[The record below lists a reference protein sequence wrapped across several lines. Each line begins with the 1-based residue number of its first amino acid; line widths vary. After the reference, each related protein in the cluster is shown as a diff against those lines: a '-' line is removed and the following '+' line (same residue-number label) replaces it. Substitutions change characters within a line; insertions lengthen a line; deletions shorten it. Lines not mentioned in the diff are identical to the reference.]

1 MHDFV
6 TLSPSVMCADLVN
19 LERDIHQL
27 EALGMTTLHIDVIDG
42 KFSPSMPLGLETI
55 KRLRDVTDLDF
66 DIHLMTTNNEFFIQ
80 EMVRIGVQNIT
91 FHVET
96 SLHVDREI
104 RLIKQS
110 GTKVGLALNPATS
123 LNVLDYLL
131 PELDLICLML
141 INPGF
146 ATNKNERQIPYAMQ
160 KINNLAQMIDQE
172 NLTTKIQV
180 DGRVTLASIASLV
193 ATGVDNLVLG
203 STSLFAKGAT
213 LLENRQK
220 VLAAVEEGLLMK

>member
-1 MHDFV
+1 MHDLV

-80 EMVRIGVQNIT
+80 EMVKIGVQNIT

-123 LNVLDYLL
+123 LNILDYLL
-131 PELDLICLML
+131 PELDLVCLML

-146 ATNKNERQIPYAMQ
+146 ATNKNEKQIPYAKQ
-160 KINNLAQMIDQE
+160 KINNLAQIIDQE
-172 NLTTKIQV
+172 NLKAKIQV
-180 DGRVTLASIASLV
+180 DGRVTLASIANLV

-220 VLAAVEEGLLMK
+220 VLAAVEEGRLMK